1 MKTKN
6 AMSGEV
12 RPDTDPLQQPAL
24 RPITRQEQA
33 ALSNLLCKKCRRGP
47 LKLEADLLIQRI
59 KQRDGSGYYL
69 ATAFLSAYRNLPFTE
84 SLFYLVNLD
93 AEALRLFQQIIYMRH
108 IPNWDDNVLYSLERQ
123 IISIVKGE

>member
-1 MKTKN
+1 MTFIL
-6 AMSGEV
+6 
-12 RPDTDPLQQPAL
+12 PDQSQTEPSQLPPLQ
-24 RPITRQEQA
+24 PITRQDKA

-59 KQRDGSGYYL
+59 KQLDGSGHYL

-108 IPNWDDNVLYSLERQ
+108 VPSWDDKALFSLERQ
-123 IISIVKGE
+123 IISIVKGNRHE